1 MGDVNPF
8 AAARSNFYVDP
19 QWTSAVDRLA
29 RSAPSERLKATLATI
44 RELPSGFWID
54 SKAKVHG
61 TGPQAAQGVL
71 AAASKHSPPS
81 LCTFVLHVLPNRGC
95 HDGAGSEICCA
106 YNSDGSCNYEAE
118 GSCADGLAEYARD
131 VVDALASVLA
141 MHPSVPVVIML
152 EPDALAN
159 LATDPDGAR
168 CGSASTSTAYR
179 QGIRYA
185 VERLASARASLYLDA
200 AHGAWLGWPE
210 QATAY
215 ARLVASL
222 GVVSRVRG
230 FVTNVGGYQPLGT
243 ACPASEVERS
253 LLQMRHGGDGGG
265 DIGGGGG
272 GGGDDEGGDIPA
284 LRAYCLGSGGGG
296 GGGGSRPPPCCRD
309 ACGMLARGASGQN
322 EHNFV
327 QLMAAA
333 LRAAL
338 PTSAQQQL
346 QQQHGEWPRFV
357 IDTARSGIDDM
368 RADCASTCNLRG
380 AGLGLWPT
388 AQTALPHVVDAY
400 WWVRPPGLSDGCGGG
415 RCCAHADDGCTAAD
429 ALGSRAGEPCAPR
442 AGHRYDEHLLGL
454 AARAHL
460 QAQDETVLGLR
471 GDAATAGGPPKAE
484 LPTPPAPPP
493 APPPPFCLACGS
505 AAGNGLAAAAV
516 LVVGL
521 LLVASV
527 ACGRLRAATLKRW
540 RSGGTMGVGAAS
552 RKPAKW
558 RASSTHEAGLL
569 AQPAEPGAAAE
580 EDGSGDED
588 EENDDDDDEDEEE
601 EEAGAT
607 RGQEEARRARQ
618 RRELGV
624 AAMDM

>member
-1 MGDVNPF
+1 MGERNPF

-29 RSAPSERLKATLATI
+29 RSAPSERVKATLATI
-44 RELPSGFWID
+44 RELPSGFWIN

-71 AAASKHSPPS
+71 AAATKHSPPS

-95 HDGAGSEICCA
+95 HNGAGSEICCA

-131 VVDALASVLA
+131 VVEPLASVLA
-141 MHPSVPVVIML
+141 MHPSVPVVIMI

-159 LATDPDGAR
+159 LATDLDGPR

-185 VERLASARASLYLDA
+185 VDRLASARASLYLDA

-215 ARLVASL
+215 AQLVASL
-222 GVVSRVRG
+222 GVASQIRG

-253 LLQMRHGGDGGG
+253 LLQMRRGGG
-265 DIGGGGG
+265 SGGGIDG
-272 GGGDDEGGDIPA
+272 GGGDDEHGVVPA
-284 LRAYCLGSGGGG
+284 LRAYCLANGASQ
-296 GGGGSRPPPCCRD
+296 PPPCCRD
-309 ACGMLARGASGQN
+309 VCGMLARGASGQN
-322 EHNFV
+322 EHNYV
-327 QLMAAA
+327 QLLAAA

-338 PTSAQQQL
+338 PPTQL
-346 QQQHGEWPRFV
+346 RDGPRFV
-357 IDTARSGIDDM
+357 IDTARSGVDDM
-368 RADCASTCNLRG
+368 RADCSSTCNLRG

-388 AQTALPHVVDAY
+388 AQTALPGVDAY

-415 RCCAHADDGCTAAD
+415 RCCLHADDGCTAAD
-429 ALGSRAGEPCAPR
+429 ALGSRTGEPCAPQ

-471 GDAATAGGPPKAE
+471 GDAATEGGPPRAE
-484 LPTPPAPPP
+484 LPTPP

-505 AAGNGLAAAAV
+505 PAGNGIAVAAV

-521 LLVASV
+521 LLVVMA
-527 ACGRLRAATLKRW
+527 ACSRFRDAMLKRW
-540 RSGGTMGVGAAS
+540 RSSRTMETAAAK
-552 RKPAKW
+552 RKPAQW
-558 RASSTHEAGLL
+558 RARSTQEAGLL
-569 AQPAEPGAAAE
+569 AQPDEPGVAVE
-580 EDGSGDED
+580 EGGADGDG
-588 EENDDDDDEDEEE
+588 NDDDDDDYDDDDYDDNDDDGGGGEAS
-601 EEAGAT
+601 EAG
-607 RGQEEARRARQ
+607 QEAARRQ
-618 RRELGV
+618 RPELGI
-624 AAMDM
+624 AAMDI